1 MRKSGRAHSAV
12 DYAGLN
18 EGVLRTS
25 DESPEHHYIRSIKD
39 ATFKFIPDNFA
50 RMRPELVTAS
60 FFEKCGGITE
70 PFIIPATWN
79 PRTLYSDKKAPLDH
93 IGSMRW
99 PPSGDFEFEVVADNG
114 QDNLDMVIPHQLTVR
129 QVADLYGAEEK
140 VEVIDV
146 KSQEGEDRRW
156 NMRKWVDYYEEDR
169 EKVIRNVISL
179 EVSASKLG
187 RLIRRPQIVRELDLQ
202 DDVWPEEEI
211 SNGFYPKVQ
220 FYCLMS
226 VADCYTDFHIDFG
239 GSSVYYHILKGKKTF
254 LFIPPTKQNLKK
266 YEDWCLSENQ
276 NWTFLPDVTK
286 ECYRVDLSTG
296 DTMIIPSGW
305 IHAVWTPENS
315 LVIGGNF
322 LTRLHYEMQIRI
334 AEIEKNTKVPRKFRY
349 PHFQKLM
356 WYTAIRYLKQD
367 PLPLEVQNEL
377 CQGGVYSRS
386 RPIYEEWDKFGHNSN
401 NGTDKYNSRYYS
413 RPELDGLPELA
424 RYLFRTV
431 MISRGTVEGISA
443 EVKNAVTRS
452 IPKGQGEPIALI
464 RSFAMWIAWKRGNE
478 PIPQWARLNSET
490 SVTANVNNG
499 KKLSVAA
506 LKRLESQANQSPVRK
521 NSKRNSAR
529 STLKAAKNT
538 LGNALTAKT
547 SAQVQISNGSQY
559 LSPEEIEASGDSS
572 AVNPSSI
579 SMSKYMLCDNTDTS
593 KYFEKERKSLDGIF
607 SSLTPTQTSLAEN
620 RDLQQ
625 KSSDHDQKIPSFQQV
640 SSVPYK
646 SSIGNASLDMPNL
659 VNISVIQ
666 PDHDKADTGESLDG
680 VYANVVS
687 IQEFSPPSKRGR
699 GKACSDCRRSK
710 VSNLDIFFM
719 LMLTVIV
726 ATMYS

>member
-1 MRKSGRAHSAV
+1 MRKSGRAHTAV

-25 DESPEHHYIRSIKD
+25 DESPEHHYIQSIKD
-39 ATFKFIPDNFA
+39 GTFKYNPDKFA
-50 RMRPELVTAS
+50 RMRPELIKAK
-60 FFEKCGGITE
+60 FFQKCGGITE
-70 PFIIPATWN
+70 PFIIPGDWN
-79 PRTLYSDKKAPLDH
+79 PRTLHSDRKTPHDDIESMGWPLD
-93 IGSMRW
+93 GN
-99 PPSGDFEFEVVADNG
+99 FESEPVADNG
-114 QDNLDMVIPHQLTVR
+114 QDKLDMVVPHQLTVR
-129 QVADLYGAEEK
+129 QVADLYGPEEK

-146 KSQEGEDRRW
+146 KSQEGEDKRW
-156 NMRKWVDYYEEDR
+156 NMRKWVDYYEEGG
-169 EKVIRNVISL
+169 EKAIRNVISL

-211 SNGFYPKVQ
+211 LNGFYPKVQ

-276 NWTFLPDVTK
+276 NWIFLPEITK

-349 PHFQKLM
+349 PHFQKIM
-356 WYTAIRYLKQD
+356 WYTAIRYLNED
-367 PLPLEVQNEL
+367 PLPSEIQNKL
-377 CQGGVYSRS
+377 CQGGVYPRTK
-386 RPIYEEWDKFGHNSN
+386 PIYEEWDKFGHNSD

-424 RYLFRTV
+424 RYLFRAV
-431 MISRGTVEGISA
+431 MISHGTVEGTSA

-452 IPKGQGEPIALI
+452 IPKGQGEPLDLI
-464 RSFAMWIAWKRGNE
+464 KSFAMWIAWKRGNE
-478 PIPQWARLNSET
+478 VIPQWARPGSET
-490 SVTANVNNG
+490 SVTANVKYG

-506 LKRLESQANQSPVRK
+506 LRRLEKRADQSPIRKNPKRLSVRYNSSATKSISNTSTDENSAHMQISGGPQYFPADQIQASDSSSATVPTSTPISKYMICDHNDTSRYL
-521 NSKRNSAR
+521 NSKRKALGDNS
-529 STLKAAKNT
+529 
-538 LGNALTAKT
+538 
-547 SAQVQISNGSQY
+547 
-559 LSPEEIEASGDSS
+559 P
-572 AVNPSSI
+572 NPI
-579 SMSKYMLCDNTDTS
+579 
-593 KYFEKERKSLDGIF
+593 
-607 SSLTPTQTSLAEN
+607 PTQTSSPEN
-620 RDLQQ
+620 RDLQA
-625 KSSDHDQKIPSFQQV
+625 KSNDHDQQVPLSQQMCSTPYKPPTGNV
-640 SSVPYK
+640 SSDMVKLINFSVPQQNH
-646 SSIGNASLDMPNL
+646 GRVNAR
-659 VNISVIQ
+659 
-666 PDHDKADTGESLDG
+666 ESLDG

-687 IQEFSPPSKRGR
+687 IQEFSPINKRGR
-699 GKACSDCRRSK
+699 GKACGDCRRSK
-710 VSNLDIFFM
+710 VSDLNIFPA
-719 LMLTVIV
+719 LVLTVMLE
-726 ATMYS
+726 TMYS